1 MKCRVI
7 NAPFGEIRL
16 QIMVRNI
23 GLLPISNIFTASTYK
38 MFKLL
43 HTVSMS
49 LFLYVQIV
57 CVSVLY
63 ISVLHSART
72 SVFFKSIHMSVVV
85 EHSIQQL
92 FCIGDL
98 SFD

>member
-1 MKCRVI
+1 
-7 NAPFGEIRL
+7 
-16 QIMVRNI
+16 
-23 GLLPISNIFTASTYK
+23 

-72 SVFFKSIHMSVVV
+72 SVFFKSIHMSVDV